1 MTHPHHI
8 RSTSLRSSSR
18 LGRLITGVAACVVA
32 TLMALLSFTPP
43 SAAAGAGN
51 EPVDPS
57 ALNPPVPALFNASC
71 SRVGNHIS
79 CSLAFDDPDVI
90 VNEPS
95 GIICDHT
102 ELLISQTRSVVGK
115 RLYDADGNL
124 LQRHFRESLDGT
136 FTNPDTGLVALWTQ
150 HDTVIHDLAVPGDDT
165 TGTEHVTGL
174 DTRAWMPGGGT
185 IITDT
190 GTLIFPEG
198 TDGVLKESGHHPF
211 LDYFAFGDTSA
222 LEPLCAALD

>member
-1 MTHPHHI
+1 MTHPQHI
-8 RSTSLRSSSR
+8 RSGPLRSSSR
-18 LGRLITGVAACVVA
+18 RGRLNTGAAACVVA

-43 SAAAGAGN
+43 SAAAGTGN
-51 EPVDPS
+51 EPVDP
-57 ALNPPVPALFNASC
+57 ATLNPPVPALFNASC
-71 SRVGNHIS
+71 FRVGNHIS
-79 CSLAFDDPDVI
+79 CSLAFDDPEV
-90 VNEPS
+90 VNDPS
-95 GIICDHT
+95 GIICNRT

-115 RLYDADGNL
+115 RLYDAGGNL

-165 TGTEHVTGL
+165 TGTEHISGL
-174 DTRAWMPGGGT
+174 STRAWLPDGGT
-185 IITDT
+185 IITDA
-190 GTLIFPEG
+190 GTTVFPEG

-222 LEPLCAALD
+222 LDPLCAALD

>member
-1 MTHPHHI
+1 MPHLHH
-8 RSTSLRSSSR
+8 RRSSR
-18 LGRLITGVAACVVA
+18 LGRLTTGVATGVVS
-32 TLMALLSFTPP
+32 TLMVLVSLTPP

-57 ALNPPVPALFNASC
+57 TLNPPVPAEFNASC
-71 SRVGNHIS
+71 FRVGNHIS
-79 CSLAFDDPDVI
+79 CSLAFSDPDV
-90 VNEPS
+90 VDEPS
-95 GIICDHT
+95 GIICDGT
-102 ELLISQTRSVVGK
+102 ELRFSQTRSVVGK
-115 RLYDADGNL
+115 RLYDADRNL

-136 FTNPDTGLVALWTQ
+136 FTNPDTGLFALWTQ
-150 HDTVIHDLAVPGDDT
+150 HDTVIHDLAVPGDDA

-174 DTRAWMPGGGT
+174 DTRAWLPGGGT
-185 IITDT
+185 IITDA

-222 LEPLCAALD
+222 LDPLCNALD

>member
-8 RSTSLRSSSR
+8 RSRSLRSSSR
-18 LGRLITGVAACVVA
+18 LGRLITGVAARMVA

-51 EPVDPS
+51 APFDPS
-57 ALNPPVPALFNASC
+57 ALTPPVPALFNASC

-102 ELLISQTRSVVGK
+102 ELLISQTRSVV
-115 RLYDADGNL
+115 
-124 LQRHFRESLDGT
+124 
-136 FTNPDTGLVALWTQ
+136 
-150 HDTVIHDLAVPGDDT
+150 
-165 TGTEHVTGL
+165 
-174 DTRAWMPGGGT
+174 
-185 IITDT
+185 
-190 GTLIFPEG
+190 
-198 TDGVLKESGHHPF
+198 
-211 LDYFAFGDTSA
+211 
-222 LEPLCAALD
+222 